1 MNNFCTKT
9 LTQYVQ
15 HKSEY
20 SKRVVGGWPES
31 SYNYFR
37 TNENFKPKKEQSK
50 DLHNYEPHL
59 AVNEILLLK
68 ISIFRQNVDFE
79 MESVHSIGFYDFSI
93 THFWHFLTCPG
104 PALKGP

>member
-68 ISIFRQNVDFE
+68 WFLIDHGLWGKSRT
-79 MESVHSIGFYDFSI
+79 FYGK
-93 THFWHFLTCPG
+93 WE
-104 PALKGP
+104 